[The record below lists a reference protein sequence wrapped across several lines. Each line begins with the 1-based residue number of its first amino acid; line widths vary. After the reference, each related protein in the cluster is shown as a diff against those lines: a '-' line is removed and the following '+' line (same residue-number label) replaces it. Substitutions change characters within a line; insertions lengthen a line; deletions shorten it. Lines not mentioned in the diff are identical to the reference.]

1 MYADDFVLNSDRRLK
16 RNIKEFSDPLAALEL
31 NPVQFKWRESGK
43 FDAGFVAQDLIR
55 EFPYLV
61 SERQDGYYGVSYSKI
76 TTINNAAIQA
86 LYKEIETLRKE
97 NQKLKS
103 KVRRMEKWL
112 KENTSY

>member
-1 MYADDFVLNSDRRLK
+1 MYAPDFVLNSDRRFK
-16 RNIKEFSDPLAALEL
+16 TNIETLGNPEDALHL
-31 NPVQFKWRESGK
+31 NPVKFNWKESGK
-43 FDAGFVAQDLIR
+43 FDVGFVAQELMR

-86 LYKEIETLRKE
+86 LYKEIETLKKE